1 MENILY
7 CIDKWLQNVVYLT
20 SLQYEMEET
29 LMKKLFAILL
39 ALTLCVGAL
48 SVVSFAADY
57 QFVSVTGTMNDWNT
71 GAESGKMTEISDNVY
86 SLTIQN
92 MAAGEHKFKFTANGN
107 WDDLNLGGAFMGS
120 AVEADLYWSGADIV
134 INIAEACDVTIRLDL
149 TGFDAASKTGAK
161 FTVTIGDQV
170 DAPRGDIKIHISVPE
185 GWGDVYAY
193 VWGPE
198 HLGSWP
204 GTKVENG
211 TVELPAAFD
220 GFIVNNNAGTQTS
233 DIKDI
238 DLTKEEVWLTV
249 TASGY
254 SLSYADPNGS
264 EEPAPD
270 PEPTPDP
277 EPIANIKVHVIV
289 PDSWNEVYAYTYNPE
304 QCGIWPGTKVEN
316 GQLEVAAAFEG
327 FILNNNAGSQTGD
340 IKDIDL
346 TKEEVWIVVGDDN
359 SYALYYNES
368 DIVIPEP
375 TPTIKIHVIAPE
387 SWSEV
392 YAYTFNPAQCGNWP
406 GALVEN
412 GYIEI
417 PASFEGFI
425 VNNNNGAQTADI
437 KDIDLTCAEVWVIV
451 NEDCSYTLS
460 YEAPQAPEESKP
472 AETDPIPTESKPVEP
487 NPDDG
492 PSTGDVISIVVALM
506 AVSGLALVIVKKRHY

>member
-1 MENILY
+1 
-7 CIDKWLQNVVYLT
+7 
-20 SLQYEMEET
+20 
-29 LMKKLFAILL
+29 MKKLFAILM

-48 SVVSFAADY
+48 SVAAFAADY
-57 QFVSVTGTMNDWNT
+57 QFVSVTGTMNEWNP
-71 GAESGKMTEISDNVY
+71 GAESGKMTEISENVY
-86 SLTIQN
+86 SLTFQN

-107 WDDLNLGGAFMGS
+107 WNDLNLGGAFMGS

-134 INIAEACDVTIRLDL
+134 INVAEACDVTIQLDL
-149 TGFDAASKTGAK
+149 TGFDASAKTGAK

-220 GFIVNNNAGTQTS
+220 GFIVNNNAGTQTG

-238 DLTKEEVWLTV
+238 DLSKEEVWVTV

-254 SLSYADPNGS
+254 SLSYTNPDVTP
-264 EEPAPD
+264 EPEPEPE
-270 PEPTPDP
+270 PEPTPV
-277 EPIANIKVHVIV
+277 IKVHVIA
-289 PDSWNEVYAYTYNPE
+289 PASWENVYAYTYNPE
-304 QCGIWPGTKVEN
+304 QCGSWPGAKVEN
-316 GQLEVAAAFEG
+316 GTIEITAAFEG
-327 FILNNNAGSQTGD
+327 FIVNNNAGSQTGD

-346 TKEEVWIVVGDDN
+346 TKEEVWVVVADDN
-359 SYALYYNES
+359 SYALYYNEA
-368 DIVIPEP
+368 DVVIPQP

-387 SWSEV
+387 SWAEV

-425 VNNNNGAQTADI
+425 VNNNAGVQTADI
-437 KDIDLTCAEVWVIV
+437 KDIDLTQAEVWVV
-451 NEDCSYTLS
+451 VAEDGSYTLS
-460 YEAPQAPEESKP
+460 YEEPQAPVEPSEP
-472 AETDPIPTESKPVEP
+472 ETQPTEPETQPTEP
-487 NPDDG
+487 SVPETEPTQPENPETPD
-492 PSTGDVISIVVALM
+492 TGDVIGIVVAMM
-506 AVSGLALVIVKKRHY
+506 AASGMALIALKKKEN

>member
-1 MENILY
+1 
-7 CIDKWLQNVVYLT
+7 
-20 SLQYEMEET
+20 
-29 LMKKLFAILL
+29 MKKLFAILM

-48 SVVSFAADY
+48 SVAAFAADY
-57 QFVSVTGTMNDWNT
+57 QFVSVTGTMNEWNP
-71 GAESGKMTEISDNVY
+71 GAESGKMTEISENVY
-86 SLTIQN
+86 SLTFQN

-107 WDDLNLGGAFMGS
+107 WNDLNLGGAFMGS

-134 INIAEACDVTIRLDL
+134 INVAEACDVTIQLDL
-149 TGFDAASKTGAK
+149 TGFDASAKTGAK

-238 DLTKEEVWLTV
+238 DLTKEEVWV
-249 TASGY
+249 
-254 SLSYADPNGS
+254 
-264 EEPAPD
+264 
-270 PEPTPDP
+270 
-277 EPIANIKVHVIV
+277 V
-289 PDSWNEVYAYTYNPE
+289 
-304 QCGIWPGTKVEN
+304 
-316 GQLEVAAAFEG
+316 VA
-327 FILNNNAGSQTGD
+327 
-340 IKDIDL
+340 
-346 TKEEVWIVVGDDN
+346 DDN
-359 SYALYYNES
+359 SYALYYNEA
-368 DIVIPEP
+368 DVVIPQP

-387 SWSEV
+387 SWAEV

-406 GALVEN
+406 GVLVEN

-425 VNNNNGAQTADI
+425 VNNNAGVQTADI
-437 KDIDLTCAEVWVIV
+437 KDIDLTQAEVWVV
-451 NEDCSYTLS
+451 VAEDGSYTLS
-460 YEAPQAPEESKP
+460 YEEPQAPVEPSEP
-472 AETDPIPTESKPVEP
+472 ETQPTEPETQPTEP
-487 NPDDG
+487 ETQPTEPETQPTEPETQPTEPETQPTQPENPETPD
-492 PSTGDVISIVVALM
+492 TGDVIGIVVAMM
-506 AVSGLALVIVKKRHY
+506 AAAGMALIALRKKEI

>member
-1 MENILY
+1 
-7 CIDKWLQNVVYLT
+7 
-20 SLQYEMEET
+20 
-29 LMKKLFAILL
+29 MKKLFAILL

-48 SVVSFAADY
+48 SLAAFAADY

-71 GAESGKMTEISDNVY
+71 GAESGKMTEIADNVY
-86 SLTIQN
+86 SLTFQN

-134 INIAEACDVTIRLDL
+134 INVAEACDVTIRLDL
-149 TGFDAASKTGAK
+149 TGFDASAKTGAK

-238 DLTKEEVWLTV
+238 DLTQEEVWLTV
-249 TASGY
+249 NADGSY
-254 SLSYADPNGS
+254 SLAYTDPGVTP
-264 EEPAPD
+264 EPD
-270 PEPTPDP
+270 PEIPAD
-277 EPIANIKVHVIV
+277 IKVHVIA
-289 PDSWNEVYAYTYNPE
+289 PAAWENVYAYTYNPE
-304 QCGIWPGTKVEN
+304 QCGSWPGTKVEN
-316 GQLEVAAAFEG
+316 GETVITAAFEG
-327 FILNNNAGSQTGD
+327 LIINNNAGAQTAD

-346 TKEEVWIVVGDDN
+346 TKEEVWVVVADDN
-359 SYALYYNES
+359 SYALYYSEA
-368 DIVIPEP
+368 DVVIPEP
-375 TPTIKIHVIAPE
+375 TSIIKIHISAPA
-387 SWSEV
+387 SWAEV

-406 GALVEN
+406 GVLVEN
-412 GYIEI
+412 GCIEI

-425 VNNNNGAQTADI
+425 VNNNAGAQTADI
-437 KDIDLTCAEVWVIV
+437 KDIDLTQAEVWIV
-451 NEDCSYTLS
+451 VAEDGSYTLS
-460 YEAPQAPEESKP
+460 YEEPQAPVEPSEP
-472 AETDPIPTESKPVEP
+472 ETQPTEPETQPSETAPSEP
-487 NPDDG
+487 SGGSGTPN
-492 PSTGDVISIVVALM
+492 TGDVICIVVAML
-506 AVSGLALVIVKKRHY
+506 AASGVALIALKKKEN